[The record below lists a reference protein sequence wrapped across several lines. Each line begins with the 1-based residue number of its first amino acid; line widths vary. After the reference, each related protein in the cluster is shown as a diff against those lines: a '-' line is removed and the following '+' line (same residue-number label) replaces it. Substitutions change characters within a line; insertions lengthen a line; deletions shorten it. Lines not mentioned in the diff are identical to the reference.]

1 MGKVKQML
9 TDRYDYLDAV
19 MWAFTPKE
27 LAAYFY
33 GTSRDYAYDVMHFLE
48 TEFIDENFKDFD
60 THEDWNKAQ
69 LKLKL

>member
-9 TDRYDYLDAV
+9 TDRYDSLDAV

-33 GTSRDYAYDVMHFLE
+33 GTSSNYAFELMTHIEHQLKDDTY
-48 TEFIDENFKDFD
+48 KDFE
-60 THEDWNKAQ
+60 THEEWSKAQ
-69 LKLKL
+69 FKLNL